1 LAGGVVFV
9 LGLGVAMARR
19 GNGVNRR
26 GRNWQRFGDL

>member
-1 LAGGVVFV
+1 LAGRVVFV

-19 GNGVNRR
+19 WNGVNRR